1 MSTSP
6 CTAVNR
12 QFNALTVLDSFA
24 CRGYVVFA
32 HDTGRAAALNLD
44 GQAVRVG
51 ERLVVLAVKPAAT
64 RAKAAKQK
72 RSSAAESQ

>member
-1 MSTSP
+1 M
-6 CTAVNR
+6 
-12 QFNALTVLDSFA
+12 
-24 CRGYVVFA
+24 VFA